1 MMALFRVDTSEY
13 LITWPFQSHDLVI
26 NSPFSL
32 SYILYIFSF
41 ENLVFNQ
48 IIPPDLPFPH
58 PHHTSTWY
66 HIFVTMENPFSSFQ
80 VA

>member
-1 MMALFRVDTSEY
+1 MMFRMDTSEY

-48 IIPPDLPFPH
+48 IIPPDLHFFH
-58 PHHTSTWY
+58 PHHISALY